1 MRVTARDKSAG
12 CVEVPGRTLVSIP
25 LIALWFIS
33 VVTIRPN
40 NILISS
46 LSATS
51 RRVIGRME
59 VRCPV
64 YGLVP
69 FGMKQMELSSQQV
82 GRELVR
88 RHDLKICERKF
99 MLCCPACDK
108 SLAVMDDGPGALSR
122 DEQRRACFISVGVG
136 GVMRA
141 AHAFCRHGN
150 GE

>member
-69 FGMKQMELSSQQV
+69 FGMKHMALSSQQA
-82 GRELVR
+82 GS
-88 RHDLKICERKF
+88 DLFVKQEVKSCDRKL
-99 MLCCPACDK
+99 MLCCPPCDK
-108 SLAVMDDGPGALSR
+108 SLAVIADGPGALSR
-122 DEQRRACFISVGVG
+122 DEQ
-136 GVMRA
+136 
-141 AHAFCRHGN
+141 
-150 GE
+150 